1 MQRAD
6 HLTPPNSAKLLLIP
20 LPLCRRFHQL
30 MMVMSRRPRP
40 MALAALTLF
49 LLVSAFGR
57 ATGTDTFCAS
67 CTEDEGIAFCFM
79 PDICP
84 HFSGGLW
91 LPPFDFC
98 NDRVYARG
106 KVACASCFSAWQCS
120 GAPASPMAPAHAPP
134 SSFEAALGVVGPSPT
149 PSPAAA
155 SAFCASCA
163 YLQRCFKPSLC
174 PYFRHRRWLPPY
186 GRVCNDHVIDRGNA
200 ACASCFPEFTCYSKG
215 ADSPPTPSPP
225 APSPPAPSPSA
236 QSATGTLRQSVPTI
250 EPASQ
255 GQLLDDPGLTVP
267 ASINSPFCPLRCRV
281 LTADRCFG
289 ELACVHFDGAWH
301 GPHAHCN
308 AFLACRACFP
318 QTSCGPPLAQL
329 SRDLLPDG
337 DRGALLPDGDRG
349 ALEALAAAGAIA
361 EATCRSPEVTCWS
374 DGTPTRSEK
383 KKAGASRVRILN
395 VRATN
400 GTVGQL
406 AWLEPLTA
414 LEWLAVPPSFS
425 GSLASLQG
433 LQRLTTLRLRGP
445 GIHGALDA
453 LGGCGRLRHLS
464 LANMRLQGSLYDLMP
479 LRALEVVTLHNVSVA
494 GSLAALRGLAG
505 LTTVC
510 LANTGLAGSL
520 AHLRGLANLTTLALV
535 DIPVGGSVAAL
546 RALGLRTLAL
556 IGTDVEGPLA
566 ALGNMT
572 SLRDLTLWRS
582 RVEGPLGALRPLW
595 GLKALSL
602 GHAPRVDAD
611 LSAVSDMWDLVELRL
626 QALPLGGSLD
636 ALKALRSLRELVL
649 GPHAT
654 APVSARVAG
663 SLASLGQIR
672 DLETLYLEG
681 VAVQGLFWTLHQLPA
696 LRYVAVVDSPVA
708 GSLASAA
715 GLSQLVSLE
724 IRDVPL
730 EGTLDS
736 LASLTDL
743 KFLTMRAAGVAG
755 DLRALP
761 QALTWVD
768 VSGNALFA
776 PGGNVSV
783 DLPDCWFVN
792 LSHNGIA
799 DGRLGSLR
807 TAATS
812 LVDLLGNDFRC
823 PLAFL
828 PGVTLVTPG
837 CHENM
842 VLFWAM
848 LAVTGV
854 VLVVSLVLMTW
865 FERKA
870 GDGDAKTGPRGV
882 RLRTLGLHLLRLVC
896 LADVATDVLAG
907 GSMLRTT
914 ATRADACTPF
924 NEYAQFQALLPRH
937 KSYELPVVL
946 HAPAPAGAA
955 AANRTGAAPDFAA
968 WVRTLE
974 GEGWPASAVEP
985 VVARFASTCRR
996 FRHCEYAE
1004 ARCRP
1009 VAGDPYWW
1017 FRLLLILDIAVFGG
1031 KELLKVLGLCY
1042 YALRG
1047 EGPPERLQ
1055 WFCATSPFAILLCP
1069 CFPSIRFLADRLP
1082 ERRDLAWQVV
1092 YDLLLEDIPQLA
1104 LQVVFLKVITPVGL
1118 TFVEFLS
1125 MFFTILSLLSITC
1138 RCTSKQALY
1147 RVTSTVRRTLSVVS
1161 GPELVEPPIQFEAW
1175 PRAPGAGGTADV
1187 KTDTELST
1195 CSSKTCTSTSISLQ
1209 SPQAASG
1216 SARVTA
1222 GDAESDP
1229 CPAGA
1234 EADGGTPESPP
1245 PQSRPSGGLPAHAD
1259 PGPAPATPPP
1269 HPNPLAATP
1278 PPHPNP
1284 LAAVYLEGAAPPIP
1298 EEQVDGQGVP

>member
-1 MQRAD
+1 
-6 HLTPPNSAKLLLIP
+6 
-20 LPLCRRFHQL
+20 
-30 MMVMSRRPRP
+30 
-40 MALAALTLF
+40 
-49 LLVSAFGR
+49 
-57 ATGTDTFCAS
+57 
-67 CTEDEGIAFCFM
+67 
-79 PDICP
+79 
-84 HFSGGLW
+84 
-91 LPPFDFC
+91 
-98 NDRVYARG
+98 
-106 KVACASCFSAWQCS
+106 
-120 GAPASPMAPAHAPP
+120 MAPAHTP
-134 SSFEAALGVVGPSPT
+134 SPSFEAPQPPAPSASVPSPT
-149 PSPAAA
+149 PPPFPSLSGQEPPKDPKEDVPGMTAASCPPRCLGAAA
-155 SAFCASCA
+155 
-163 YLQRCFKPSLC
+163 
-174 PYFRHRRWLPPY
+174 
-186 GRVCNDHVIDRGNA
+186 
-200 ACASCFPEFTCYSKG
+200 
-215 ADSPPTPSPP
+215 
-225 APSPPAPSPSA
+225 
-236 QSATGTLRQSVPTI
+236 
-250 EPASQ
+250 
-255 GQLLDDPGLTVP
+255 
-267 ASINSPFCPLRCRV
+267 
-281 LTADRCFG
+281 RCFG
-289 ELACVHFDGAWH
+289 ELACVHFLDGAWY
-301 GPHAHCN
+301 GPHTHCN
-308 AFLACRACFP
+308 AFLGCSSCYP
-318 QTSCGPPLAQL
+318 ETSCTAPIPR
-329 SRDLLPDG
+329 RDRPIFSLE
-337 DRGALLPDGDRG
+337 DRDQG
-349 ALEALAAAGAIA
+349 ALEVLAAAGMIT
-361 EATCRSPEVTCWS
+361 EAHCFSPEVTCS
-374 DGTPTRSEK
+374 VGVRRPL
-383 KKAGASRVRILN
+383 RVRSLN
-395 VRATN
+395 VRSTS
-400 GTVGQL
+400 GTAGQL
-406 AWLEPLTA
+406 SWLEPLTA

-433 LQRLTTLRLRGP
+433 LQRLTTLRLWGP

-494 GSLAALRGLAG
+494 GSLAALHGLAG
-505 LTTVC
+505 LTTVS

-535 DIPVGGSVAAL
+535 DSPVGGSLAEI

-556 IGTDVEGPLA
+556 TGTNVEGPLA

-582 RVEGPLGALRPLW
+582 RVEGPVGALRPLQ

-602 GHAPRVDAD
+602 GHAPRVDVD
-611 LSAVSDMWDLVELRL
+611 LSAVSDMRGLVELRL
-626 QALPLGGSLD
+626 QALPLRGSLD
-636 ALKALRSLRELVL
+636 ALRGLQSMRELVL

-663 SLASLGQIR
+663 SLASLGQMR

-736 LASLTDL
+736 LGSLTGL
-743 KFLTMRAAGVAG
+743 KYLSLRATGVAG

-776 PGGNVSV
+776 PGGNVSA

-828 PGVTLVTPG
+828 PGVTLVTFG
-837 CHENM
+837 CHEDMM
-842 VLFWAM
+842 VFAAM

-865 FERKA
+865 LQRKA
-870 GDGDAKTGPRGV
+870 GEGCSFPGG
-882 RLRTLGLHLLRLVC
+882 RTLGLHALRLVS
-896 LADVATDVLAG
+896 LVDVATDVLAG
-907 GSMLRTT
+907 VSMLRAT

-937 KSYELPVVL
+937 KSYESPVVL
-946 HAPAPAGAA
+946 RAAVPVGTA
-955 AANRTGAAPDFAA
+955 AANRTGGAPDFAA
-968 WVRTLE
+968 WVRALE
-974 GEGWPASAVEP
+974 GEGWPASAVASI
-985 VVARFASTCRR
+985 VARFASTCGG

-1017 FRLLLILDIAVFGG
+1017 FRLLLLLDIAVFGG

-1055 WFCATSPFAILLCP
+1055 WFCATSPFTILLCP

-1082 ERRDLAWQVV
+1082 ERRDLAWQAV

-1118 TFVEFLS
+1118 TFVQ
-1125 MFFTILSLLSITC
+1125 FFSLFCTVLSLVGITC
-1138 RCTSKQALY
+1138 RCISKQTLSRATRAVSQTLM
-1147 RVTSTVRRTLSVVS
+1147 VTSSPETVQAEHFEWPEELRRSELHRSSTANTRGTFRGVSSSSVRDTTLPWSVS
-1161 GPELVEPPIQFEAW
+1161 
-1175 PRAPGAGGTADV
+1175 
-1187 KTDTELST
+1187 LSRSL
-1195 CSSKTCTSTSISLQ
+1195 SSDLQ
-1209 SPQAASG
+1209 SRQGPVGGPQG
-1216 SARVTA
+1216 LV
-1222 GDAESDP
+1222 GDADRDAQRAGVEAD
-1229 CPAGA
+1229 AGA
-1234 EADGGTPESPP
+1234 PESPP
-1245 PQSRPSGGLPAHAD
+1245 RPPPPPGGLPTRPRRQSSIVPPAGEGH
-1259 PGPAPATPPP
+1259 GPAMPPP
-1269 HPNPLAATP
+1269 CEGTVVLGPLAVVGDTT
-1278 PPHPNP
+1278 
-1284 LAAVYLEGAAPPIP
+1284 GAAPPVP
-1298 EEQVDGQGVP
+1298 EGQEGPEGVP